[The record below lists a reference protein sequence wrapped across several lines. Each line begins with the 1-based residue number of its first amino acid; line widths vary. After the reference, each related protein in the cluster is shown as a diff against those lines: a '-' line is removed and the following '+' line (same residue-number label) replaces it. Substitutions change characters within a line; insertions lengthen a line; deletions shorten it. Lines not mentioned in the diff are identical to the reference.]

1 MKACAPMD
9 APAVLSSSPASDGDD
24 GDEAFA
30 WPEVVECYASPSAS
44 QGVAR
49 NGVGYTCCEVSLN
62 PLARPDAAATA
73 PTGTSPVIGR

>member
-1 MKACAPMD
+1 MD
-9 APAVLSSSPASDGDD
+9 AAAVLSSSPASDGDD

-49 NGVGYTCCEVSLN
+49 TGAGTTMAEVSL
-62 PLARPDAAATA
+62 ARSDAAATA
-73 PTGTSPVIGR
+73 PTDTSPGIGR